1 MAYNDTVVVVVVV
14 VVWFRVVVVVWGDEG
29 GGVALGGE
37 RERERER
44 VLMPSCVHSMSICR
58 FSGTLLRTMPVSV
71 CVSVSVSEYHC
82 HQPTARFRSAQYVSD
97 RVSVSSE
104 LCVSVRVSVSSALC
118 VIVRASLSS
127 ALSVSHCVSISISV
141 CRCVSIS
148 IGVRRCVSVI
158 SALCHYQYR
167 CV

>member
-1 MAYNDTVVVVVVV
+1 
-14 VVWFRVVVVVWGDEG
+14 
-29 GGVALGGE
+29 
-37 RERERER
+37 
-44 VLMPSCVHSMSICR
+44 MPSCVHSMSICR

-82 HQPTARFRSAQYVSD
+82 HQPTARFRSAHCVSE

-118 VIVRASLSS
+118 VIVRVSLVIGAQCES
-127 ALSVSHCVSISISV
+127 LCQHQY
-141 CRCVSIS
+141 RCVSLCQHQH
-148 IGVRRCVSVI
+148 RCVSLCQHRSISVI

-167 CV
+167 YV